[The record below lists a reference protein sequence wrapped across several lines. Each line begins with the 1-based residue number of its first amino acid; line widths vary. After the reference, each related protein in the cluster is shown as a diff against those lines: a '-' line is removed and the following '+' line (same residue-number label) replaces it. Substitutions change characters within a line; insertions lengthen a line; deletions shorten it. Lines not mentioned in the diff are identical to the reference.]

1 MATRTT
7 PRPLTRSQR
16 RALDATQGTVD
27 ARTRIMGKALEQLFN
42 RYRTKLLRDLD
53 RRGPKAL
60 IQRNVAKAVEPIT
73 DEAFLQDLFTLILR
87 YGLIQ
92 ATDAAARTAKVIE
105 GSLRLS
111 GAGRLVPLK
120 EFKGIAA
127 MASKHAREVF
137 TTTQVEVSEKVER
150 IIRTAM
156 SADVE
161 PGTRDLVLAL
171 REEIN
176 EVPALSWERA
186 EMIAR
191 TEMSIAENIGTVAQ
205 YEDAGVEEVE
215 WLAYSSPIWPRRHD
229 LMNGERVK
237 VGDYFTLPSGVKLR
251 HPGDPLGPAGE
262 VINCRCATA
271 PVLESIKPPTSVVVP
286 ASIER
291 S

>member
-7 PRPLTRSQR
+7 PRPLTRTQR
-16 RALDATQGTVD
+16 RTLDSARGTVD
-27 ARTRIMGKALEQLFN
+27 ARTRIMGKALEQLFA

-60 IQRNVAKAVEPIT
+60 VRKAVEPIE
-73 DEAFLQDLFTLILR
+73 DEAFLQELFTLILR

-92 ATDAAARTAKVIE
+92 ASDAAARTAKVIE
-105 GSLRLS
+105 GSMRLS

-120 EFKGIAA
+120 EFKGVAT
-127 MASKHAREVF
+127 MASRHAREVF

-161 PGTRDLVLAL
+161 PSNRDLVLAL
-171 REEIN
+171 REEIT

-191 TEMSIAENIGTVAQ
+191 TEMSIAENIGTVEQ

-271 PVLESIKPPTSVVVP
+271 PVLESIQPPKSVVVP